1 MKKDFVV
8 AKEELDIIG
17 IVKISQDFY
26 LKPEKRGSCYFVRS
40 PVTHDKTASLALYP
54 NTNRFCDFA
63 NGNLSGDCISFV
75 AYVRGCN
82 NWHALKALQTYY
94 GLMDAKEQDREKVR
108 RRIELQ
114 KHEEHRRKE
123 RKQAF
128 YMALWGE
135 IERLKRWAVIYST
148 AIEKAVFEPFSE
160 SFACCVGELQ
170 KVNYKL
176 DILTAADMNTY
187 RRMKYSDV
195 LVSDRPQWLLDVL
208 MILSECGAFQATEDE
223 ISEIKAQRD
232 FELTREVGEQRRCKI
247 DW

>member
-26 LKPEKRGSCYFVRS
+26 LKPEKRGGCYFVRS

-75 AYVRGCN
+75 AYVQGCN
-82 NWHALKALQTYY
+82 NWHALKELQTYY
-94 GLMDAKEQDREKVR
+94 GLMDSKEQDREEAR

-114 KHEEHRRKE
+114 EQEERRKE
-123 RKQAF
+123 EREQAF
-128 YMALWGE
+128 YMALLGE
-135 IERLKRWAVIYST
+135 IERLKHWVVIYST

-195 LVSDRPQWLLDVL
+195 FASNRPQWLLDVL

-232 FELTREVGEQRRCKI
+232 FELTRAAGEQRRRKI

>member
-1 MKKDFVV
+1 MREDFMLV
-8 AKEELDIIG
+8 KEELDRIG
-17 IVKISQDFY
+17 IIKISQDFY
-26 LKPEKRGSCYFVRS
+26 LQPEKRGRYFFVKS
-40 PVTHDKTASLALYP
+40 PVTYDKTPSLALYP

-63 NGNLSGDCISFV
+63 NGNLSGDSISFL

-82 NWHALKALQTYY
+82 NWHALKELQTYY
-94 GLMDAKEQDREKVR
+94 GLMNSKEQDREEAR

-114 KHEEHRRKE
+114 KQEERRRKE

-128 YMALWGE
+128 YMALLGE
-135 IERLKRWAVIYST
+135 IERLKCLAVIYST
-148 AIEKAVFEPFSE
+148 AIEKTVFEPFSE
-160 SFACCVGELQ
+160 SFVYCVGELQ

-176 DILTAADMNTY
+176 DILTNADMSTY

-232 FELTREVGEQRRCKI
+232 FELTRAAGGQRRCKI